1 MARVPVHA
9 FRTRLG
15 LFSLRRNATSA
26 PSRGFSGMN
35 LPIGEVAPAFRSGS
49 FLLSARGASQVSPVR
64 RGWER
69 DPTKTSQLNSTM
81 IAILVPSRFT
91 SGIKRHQT
99 EFTVAPRGGII
110 MNSKEVV
117 LITGSSTGFG
127 RLFADTLAR
136 KGHTVF
142 ATMRDPGGRNAK
154 NASEIRTLAEKD
166 SLPIYVLEM
175 DVTDDASVQRA
186 VDAAV
191 AKAGRIDVAINN
203 AGYVVSGL
211 AEAVTPEQAQRL
223 MDTNFLGPVR
233 VNRAVLPHMRRQRSG
248 VLMHISS
255 AAGRIIAPSMGF
267 YCASKFALEAL
278 AEAYS
283 YELAGQGIESVIVE
297 PGQYETAVFGSAVTG
312 ADEARTDTYGAVK
325 EIPAKVQAALSSSAG
340 NAQEVA
346 DAVLRII
353 ETPAGERQLRYFV
366 SPQNFGVDEI
376 NALSKQVQA
385 NILAA
390 FGLAADTKFRKGRA
404 VGSV

>member
-1 MARVPVHA
+1 
-9 FRTRLG
+9 
-15 LFSLRRNATSA
+15 
-26 PSRGFSGMN
+26 
-35 LPIGEVAPAFRSGS
+35 
-49 FLLSARGASQVSPVR
+49 
-64 RGWER
+64 
-69 DPTKTSQLNSTM
+69 
-81 IAILVPSRFT
+81 
-91 SGIKRHQT
+91 
-99 EFTVAPRGGII
+99 
-110 MNSKEVV
+110 MNSKQVV

-142 ATMRDPGGRNAK
+142 ATMRDLGGRNAK

-166 SLPIYVLEM
+166 SLPIYVLEL

-186 VDAAV
+186 VDATV

-203 AGYVVSGL
+203 AGYLVSGL
-211 AEAVTPEQAQRL
+211 AEAVTTEQAQRL
-223 MDTNFLGPVR
+223 MDANFFGPVR

-283 YELAGQGIESVIVE
+283 YELAAQGIESVIVE
-297 PGQYETAVFGSAVTG
+297 PGQYETPVFGNMVRA
-312 ADEARTDTYGAVK
+312 ADEARTNTYGAVK
-325 EIPAKVQAALSSSAG
+325 QIPAKVNAALSSTGG

-353 ETPAGERQLRYFV
+353 ETPAGEKQLRYLV
-366 SPQNFGVDEI
+366 SPESFGVDQI

-385 NILAA
+385 NLLEA
-390 FGLAADTKFRKGRA
+390 FGLTADTRFLKSKA
-404 VGSV
+404 VGSERFA